1 MKNHITKNRKIAILG
16 TKGVPNNYGGFE
28 QFADFLSRKLVKRG
42 YDVTVYNPHYY
53 DVGTDYKGVNIIYC
67 WCPEK
72 TFGSGIGNI
81 IFDFLCLLD
90 SFKRNFDLIFELGYQ
105 SVALSYIFLPI
116 KRLKIVTNM
125 DGIEWQRSKWGKF
138 QKIFIKKMEKIAVN
152 KTDIIMSDN
161 VGIENYIKKKYNKES
176 VMIPYG
182 ANIHSKFDK
191 KLLDHYNIKEK
202 EYFLIIARM
211 EPENNIEM
219 MIEGFIKSESKNKLL
234 IVGNKDTNYAKK
246 LINKYSYKVKF
257 IGGLYNVD
265 HLNSLRHYSN
275 AYLHGHTV
283 GGTNPSLVE
292 AMSAQ
297 CFVISHKNAFN
308 LSVLGDDALYYSSV
322 DELSNKIK
330 NINHSNEIRSSYI
343 SNNLNKVKNNY
354 DWDIITNQVEE
365 LIIKRH

>member
-138 QKIFIKKMEKIAVN
+138 QKIFIKKW
-152 KTDIIMSDN
+152 
-161 VGIENYIKKKYNKES
+161 KK
-176 VMIPYG
+176 
-182 ANIHSKFDK
+182 
-191 KLLDHYNIKEK
+191 
-202 EYFLIIARM
+202 
-211 EPENNIEM
+211 
-219 MIEGFIKSESKNKLL
+219 
-234 IVGNKDTNYAKK
+234 
-246 LINKYSYKVKF
+246 
-257 IGGLYNVD
+257 
-265 HLNSLRHYSN
+265 
-275 AYLHGHTV
+275 
-283 GGTNPSLVE
+283 
-292 AMSAQ
+292 
-297 CFVISHKNAFN
+297 
-308 LSVLGDDALYYSSV
+308 
-322 DELSNKIK
+322 
-330 NINHSNEIRSSYI
+330 
-343 SNNLNKVKNNY
+343 
-354 DWDIITNQVEE
+354 
-365 LIIKRH
+365 